1 MSAHTQNS
9 SMGSLLSKESTITKD
24 KYMET
29 KEQEPNISIKVS
41 EFIAKIIATPPLKLK
56 LIDIYHGI
64 YERLCGPWGRVT
76 GSYADSLS
84 MSTSDV
90 DIILDNISVNSS
102 PEMTMNNSCTME
114 LVIFTE
120 DNDIPPGCCWLRAY
134 QKVAF
139 VGKYVPSDSTSFPFV
154 RVNGLTKQV
163 TDAEWNL
170 VDIKGYKCL
179 SCRNINEQRA
189 KSGLT
194 SFPFINRFL
203 PHWIPYGP
211 AFKQTYFWIFDV
223 DIMDAFK
230 CKTLPPVLQKW
241 AKRTRKTWPSQSTIV
256 KALEQGCHVI
266 SLPSKI
272 SSDEFTE
279 VEFRLGYGAMEKI
292 LTESLSD
299 CQKQCYILLKIILK
313 EYIEPRFPG
322 EDIVSSYV
330 MKMLIFWMSEETD
343 SNTWRP
349 ECLLECLEMCLGRL
363 FDWIESGYCPNF
375 FIPEYNVFRTKLTS
389 IHSNNFICLM
399 REIMD
404 LKWKVLLNCKT
415 MQWVNVYV

>member
-1 MSAHTQNS
+1 
-9 SMGSLLSKESTITKD
+9 MGLLLSKESCVTKD
-24 KYMET
+24 TYVKT
-29 KEQEPNISIKVS
+29 KEQEEKISIKVS
-41 EFIAKIIATPPLKLK
+41 EFIAKKIATPPLKLK
-56 LIDIYHGI
+56 LINSYHGM
-64 YERLCGPWGRVT
+64 YEKLCGPWGRVT

-90 DIILDNISVNSS
+90 DIIMDNMSVNSS
-102 PEMTMNNSCTME
+102 PEITISNSCPME

-139 VGKYVPSDSTSFPFV
+139 MGKYVPSCSSSFPYV
-154 RVNGLTKQV
+154 RMNPLSKQV
-163 TDAEWNL
+163 TEDKWNL
-170 VDIKGYKCL
+170 VDVKGHKCL
-179 SCRNINEQRA
+179 SSRNINEQRS

-194 SFPFINRFL
+194 SFPLINRFL
-203 PHWIPYGP
+203 PQWIPHGP
-211 AFKQTYFWIFDV
+211 AFKQTYFWVFDV
-223 DIMDAFK
+223 DIVEAFK
-230 CKTLPPVLQKW
+230 CRTLPPVLLKW
-241 AKRTRKTWPSQSTIV
+241 AKRTRKTWPSQSTIEE
-256 KALEQGCHVI
+256 ALEQGCHVI

-279 VEFRLGYGAMEKI
+279 VEFRFGYGAMEKI
-292 LTESLSD
+292 LTKNLND

-343 SNTWRP
+343 SDFWRP

-363 FDWIESGYCPNF
+363 FDWVDSGYCPNF
-375 FIPEYNVFRTKLTS
+375 FIPEYNLFRTKLTS
-389 IHSNNFICLM
+389 IHSNKFTCLM
-399 REIMD
+399 REIVD
-404 LKWKVLLNCKT
+404 LKWKVLIHCKSMQSLNL
-415 MQWVNVYV
+415 YV